1 MEILIA
7 VPCFNEEEI
16 IEETLSS
23 LANETS
29 NIENHDFKFLVVNDG
44 SYDNTK
50 NILSDINEEISVVS
64 SITNQGLSEVFNS
77 IMHYAKKANFDYLIV
92 FDADLQYPVEEI
104 NNLINRIQNS
114 QSDIVIGCRNFGKDN
129 HFGKIKN
136 LIQKYGSR
144 FISYILG
151 VRISDVTSGFR
162 IYSKRAIGEL
172 FSSNNFTYTVETL
185 FQAAKIKLQIDT
197 VLLKSFNLTRESRL
211 FHSNFSYIV
220 KTFKIIFSCMFL
232 YRYFNLIFLLALI
245 ASLPGF
251 ISLSRFFIPYFI
263 YSNNS
268 GNVQSLVVGVGYF
281 LALGLGIIFSYLVNS
296 NSELRQ
302 LIKKS
307 SFLPKHNK

>member
-7 VPCFNEEEI
+7 VPCFNEEEN

-23 LANETS
+23 LN
-29 NIENHDFKFLVVNDG
+29 NIVGKIENHNFTFLVVDDG

-50 NILSDINEEISVVS
+50 NILSGLKDKITVVS
-64 SITNQGLSEVFNS
+64 SSTNQGLSEVFNS
-77 IMHYAKKANFDYLIV
+77 IIHYAKKGNFDYLVV
-92 FDADLQYPVEEI
+92 FDADLQYPVEEV
-104 NNLINRIQNS
+104 NNLISTIVSS
-114 QSDIVIGCRNFGKDN
+114 QSDIVIGCRDFETDN
-129 HFGKIKN
+129 HFGKTKN

-144 FISYILG
+144 FISYLLG
-151 VRISDVTSGFR
+151 VRILDVTSGFR

-185 FQAAKIKLQIDT
+185 FQAVKINLQINT

-211 FHSNFSYIV
+211 FNSNFSYII
-220 KTFKIIFSCMFL
+220 KTFKIIFSCIFL
-232 YRYFNLIFLLALI
+232 YRYLNLIFLVTLI

-263 YSNNS
+263 YGNNT
-268 GNVQSLVVGVGYF
+268 GNVQSLIAGVGYF
-281 LALGLGIIFSYLVNS
+281 LALGLVIIFSYLVNS
-296 NSELRQ
+296 NSEIRK

-307 SFLPKHNK
+307 NFLPKHNE